1 MKTKLTNTL
10 IEKLELREKYYDVA
24 DTELPGLVVRIQ
36 PSGLKV
42 FYLRYRL
49 PSGKRRSFRIGEA
62 AALPVAEARNAGR
75 LHWAD
80 AAKGV
85 DPMDLKHQP
94 KGHTLESFLDV
105 YEGEAALS
113 WHFESV
119 KRVRRCFKSL
129 LSTPLKEITM
139 APILQYRNRRRNEKL
154 KTSTINR
161 DIAALRG
168 VLSRAVAGGFIT
180 KNPCSGIKSFG
191 EDSGKKPRYLKP
203 DELTRLYKALD
214 DREEEKRLE
223 RERYNIWLR
232 ERSMPEIL
240 DLRTV
245 AFTDHLKPMTLLALN
260 TGLRRGEI
268 FNLHWSDCDF
278 VSQTPMLTVRG
289 DGAKSGKTRHIPMSN
304 AVLDSLT
311 KWRVQAK
318 GDAFVFASPVTGERM
333 DNIKKSW
340 TEVTKKAKLTDFKFH
355 DCRHH
360 FASTLVQRGC
370 DLNVVRELLGHAD
383 LKLTM
388 RYAHLAPHNAAAAVA
403 LLDLPEN
410 VIPMKK
416 TSE

>member
-1 MKTKLTNTL
+1 
-10 IEKLELREKYYDVA
+10 
-24 DTELPGLVVRIQ
+24 
-36 PSGLKV
+36 
-42 FYLRYRL
+42 
-49 PSGKRRSFRIGEA
+49 
-62 AALPVAEARNAGR
+62 
-75 LHWAD
+75 
-80 AAKGV
+80 
-85 DPMDLKHQP
+85 MDLKHQP

-203 DELTRLYKALD
+203 DELTRLHKALD

-223 RERYNIWLR
+223 RERYNTWLR
-232 ERSMPEIL
+232 ERGMPEIL

-410 VIPMKK
+410 VIPMKR